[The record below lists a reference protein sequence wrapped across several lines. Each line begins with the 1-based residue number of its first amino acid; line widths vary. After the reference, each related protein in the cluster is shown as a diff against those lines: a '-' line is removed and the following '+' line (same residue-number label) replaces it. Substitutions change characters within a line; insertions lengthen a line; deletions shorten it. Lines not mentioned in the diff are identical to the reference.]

1 MFPHVQTQ
9 AVHFWQEFHGND
21 VYSRYITVHPVAGGP
36 STGGG
41 GTLDHLVR
49 VLAARF
55 LHCKANLRMLIE
67 LDIKWSLH
75 KSQLLFRNPSSAI
88 ELYIKGDFS
97 RNICTDKED
106 NGLISIR

>member
-1 MFPHVQTQ
+1 MFRLKLFISGKSSMEMMCIPGTSLYTQ
-9 AVHFWQEFHGND
+9 WQ
-21 VYSRYITVHPVAGGP
+21 AGGP
-36 STGGG
+36 TTGG

-97 RNICTDKED
+97 RNICMDKED